1 MSELAGRIKNEFE
14 DFKRRMIE
22 NCSSKE
28 LFDRSYEIC
37 WKTEI
42 YQAVVDTEYTE
53 EQEIGLL
60 NCRGNLLNFL
70 YEEWMH
76 YSYDS
81 VKELRQMIEEFADK
95 SYEEEKKNAI

>member
-1 MSELAGRIKNEFE
+1 MSELTERVQGEFE
-14 DFKRRMIE
+14 NFRRAVII
-22 NCSSKE
+22 NCSSAGV
-28 LFDRSYEIC
+28 FDKSYEIC

-60 NCRGNLLNFL
+60 NCRGNLLNIL

-76 YSYDS
+76 YSYDG
-81 VKELRQMIEEFADK
+81 VDELRQMIERFANK
-95 SYEEEKKNAI
+95 LYEEGKKNEI

>member
-1 MSELAGRIKNEFE
+1 MSELTERVQCEFE
-14 DFKRRMIE
+14 NFRRAVII
-22 NCSSKE
+22 NCSSAGV
-28 LFDRSYEIC
+28 FDKSYEIC

-60 NCRGNLLNFL
+60 NCKGNLLNIL

-81 VKELRQMIEEFADK
+81 VDELRQMIEEFADK
-95 SYEEEKKNAI
+95 SYKEEKKNAI

>member
-1 MSELAGRIKNEFE
+1 MSELTERVQGEFE
-14 DFKRRMIE
+14 NFKRAVII
-22 NCSSKE
+22 NYSSARVFNK
-28 LFDRSYEIC
+28 SYEIC

-60 NCRGNLLNFL
+60 NCRGNLLNSL
-70 YEEWMH
+70 YEEWMS

-81 VKELRQMIEEFADK
+81 VVELRQMIERFADK
-95 SYEEEKKNAI
+95 LYEEEK